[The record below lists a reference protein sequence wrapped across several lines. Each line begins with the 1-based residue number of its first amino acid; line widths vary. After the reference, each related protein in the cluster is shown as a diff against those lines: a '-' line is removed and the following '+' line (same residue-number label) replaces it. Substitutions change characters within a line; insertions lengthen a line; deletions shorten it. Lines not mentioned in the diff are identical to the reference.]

1 MYSDNF
7 LVAAFALV
15 LSIIGFAR
23 EPTPEATV
31 RTFPHQIEVGPVE
44 FRCICEATPE
54 KADNRKYFVLVLL
67 FFVGVFVGSLATW
80 CCTRRLRRRSA
91 CPSQGTVTG
100 AKGQG
105 RLLNVGLNGN

>member
-7 LVAAFALV
+7 LVAAFALM

-31 RTFPHQIEVGPVE
+31 RTFPHQIEVGPVDC
-44 FRCICEATPE
+44 RCICEATPE

-67 FFVGVFVGSLATW
+67 FFVGVLWWPCHVVLY
-80 CCTRRLRRRSA
+80 
-91 CPSQGTVTG
+91 PSPSSPQRVSPAGDPG
-100 AKGQG
+100 
-105 RLLNVGLNGN
+105 